1 MPKKFEPPI
10 LKALDDLY
18 EKHRKKVAPLYPV
31 NKKTGKIE
39 LPDDI
44 VADLKFLILVGRV
57 CEYQKIMLMACN
69 DQTSPYSRISTRWL
83 CGRGGTGWL
92 NHPANGEGVDS
103 PLPGERGWG

>member
-18 EKHRKKVAPLYPV
+18 EKTRKKVDPLYPI

-44 VADLKFLILVGRV
+44 VADLKFLILVGRKPEALKRV
-57 CEYQKIMLMACN
+57 AEITGAGL
-69 DQTSPYSRISTRWL
+69 RISKDYI
-83 CGRGGTGWL
+83 
-92 NHPANGEGVDS
+92 DS
-103 PLPGERGWG
+103 LQ

>member
-18 EKHRKKVAPLYPV
+18 EKHRKKINPLYPI

-44 VADLKFLILVGRV
+44 VVDLKFLMLVGRKPEALKRV
-57 CEYQKIMLMACN
+57 TELTGAGL
-69 DQTSPYSRISTRWL
+69 RISKDYIDGL
-83 CGRGGTGWL
+83 Q
-92 NHPANGEGVDS
+92 
-103 PLPGERGWG
+103 